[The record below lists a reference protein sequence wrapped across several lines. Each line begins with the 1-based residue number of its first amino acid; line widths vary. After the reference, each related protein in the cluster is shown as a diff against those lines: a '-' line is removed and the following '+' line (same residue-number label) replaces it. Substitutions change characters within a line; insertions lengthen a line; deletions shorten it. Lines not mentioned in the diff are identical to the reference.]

1 MKKYP
6 IYSVRNFSCND
17 IHRDFYV
24 NTFKEHLKNH
34 SFVEEPHR
42 HDSYLMVFF
51 TDGSGIH
58 EIDFDRFEIKKG
70 SLFVLQPGQMHHWSL
85 SEDIEGFVIIFSQEL
100 YNLYFGKK
108 KINDY
113 NFYHSIHNRPEM
125 IFEATEI
132 AKILPYFNLLIEEN
146 SIHNNF
152 QLDKMLNLLDCIHI
166 EIARKYS
173 ETYSHQTHSYNIK
186 ISTFEKILEQYFKEE
201 KSPSFYADKLNITLK
216 HLNRI
221 CNEILQKTSTEVIMD
236 RVILEIK
243 RMLTDK
249 QLAVNEVASAVGY
262 DDYSYFSRIFK
273 KQTGY
278 SPTEFR
284 NLNYISHI
292 SSLKH

>member
-1 MKKYP
+1 MKRYP
-6 IYSVRNFSCND
+6 IYSVQNFSCND

-24 NTFKEHLKNH
+24 NTFKEHLKSH

-51 TDGSGIH
+51 TKGSGLH
-58 EIDFDRFEIKKG
+58 EVDFDQFEIKIG

-100 YNLYFGKK
+100 YNLYFGQK

-125 IFEATEI
+125 VFEEKEI
-132 AKILPYFNLLIEEN
+132 PKILPYFDLLIQEN
-146 SIHNNF
+146 NQENKF
-152 QLDKMLNLLDCIHI
+152 QLDKLLNLLDCIHI
-166 EIARKYS
+166 EVSRKYN

-186 ISTFEKILEQYFKEE
+186 INKFESLLEEYFRTQKL
-201 KSPSFYADKLNITLK
+201 PSFYAEKLNITLK

-221 CNEILQKTSTEVIMD
+221 CNEILQKTATEVITD

-243 RMLTDK
+243 RMLIDK
-249 QLAVNEVASAVGY
+249 QLAVNEVAFKVGY
-262 DDYSYFSRIFK
+262 EDYSYFSRFFK
-273 KQTGY
+273 KQTGI

-284 NLNYISHI
+284 NTVR
-292 SSLKH
+292 

>member
-6 IYSVRNFSCND
+6 VYSVQNFSCND

-24 NTFKEHLKNH
+24 NTFKEHLKSH

-51 TDGSGIH
+51 THGSGIH
-58 EIDFDRFEIKKG
+58 EIDFDRFEIQKG

-85 SEDIEGFVIIFSQEL
+85 SDDIEGFVIIFSQEL
-100 YNLYFGKK
+100 YNLYFGQK

-113 NFYHSIHNRPEM
+113 NFFHSIHNRPEM
-125 IFEATEI
+125 LFEAKEI
-132 AKILPYFNLLIEEN
+132 PNILPYFNLLSKEN
-146 SIHNNF
+146 MQHNNF

-166 EIARKYS
+166 EIVRKYN
-173 ETYSHQTHSYNIK
+173 ETHSHQTHSYNVK
-186 ISTFEKILEQYFKEE
+186 INTFEKLLELNFKQE

-221 CNEILQKTSTEVIMD
+221 CNEILQKTATEVIMG

-249 QLAVNEVASAVGY
+249 QFAVNEVASAIGY
-262 DDYSYFSRIFK
+262 DDYSYFSRVFK
-273 KQTGY
+273 KHTGL
-278 SPTEFR
+278 SPTGFR
-284 NLNYISHI
+284 D
-292 SSLKH
+292 LKKLKN

>member
-6 IYSVRNFSCND
+6 VYSVENFSCND
-17 IHRDFYV
+17 IHREFYV
-24 NTFKEHLKNH
+24 NTFREHLKSH

-108 KINDY
+108 NINDY
-113 NFYHSIHNRPEM
+113 NFYHSIHNRPE
-125 IFEATEI
+125 ILFEASEI
-132 AKILPYFNLLIEEN
+132 SKILPYFNLLIEEN
-146 SIHNNF
+146 SQYNNF

-166 EIARKYS
+166 EISRKYS
-173 ETYSHQTHSYNIK
+173 ETYSHQAHSYNIK
-186 ISTFEKILEQYFKEE
+186 ISAFEKLLEQHFKEE

-216 HLNRI
+216 HLSRI
-221 CNEILQKTSTEVIMD
+221 CNEILQKTATEVIMD

-249 QLAVNEVASAVGY
+249 QLAVNEVASAIGY
-262 DDYSYFSRIFK
+262 DDYSYFSRVFK
-273 KQTGY
+273 KHTGV
-278 SPTEFR
+278 SPTAFR
-284 NLNYISHI
+284 D
-292 SSLKH
+292 LKI

>member
-6 IYSVRNFSCND
+6 VYSVENFSCND
-17 IHRDFYV
+17 IHREFYV
-24 NTFKEHLKNH
+24 NTFKEHLKSH

-85 SEDIEGFVIIFSQEL
+85 SDDIEGFVIIFSQEL
-100 YNLYFGKK
+100 YNLYFGQKN
-108 KINDY
+108 INNY

-125 IFEATEI
+125 LFEDSETP
-132 AKILPYFNLLIEEN
+132 KILPYFNLLIEEN
-146 SIHNNF
+146 SQHNNF

-166 EIARKYS
+166 EISRKYS
-173 ETYSHQTHSYNIK
+173 ETYSHQAHSYNVK
-186 ISTFEKILEQYFKEE
+186 INAFEKLLEQHFKKE
-201 KSPSFYADKLNITLK
+201 KLPSFYAEKLNITLK

-221 CNEILQKTSTEVIMD
+221 CNEILQKTATEVIMD
-236 RVILEIK
+236 RVILEVK

-249 QLAVNEVASAVGY
+249 QLAVNEVASAIGY
-262 DDYSYFSRIFK
+262 DDYSYFSRVFK
-273 KQTGY
+273 KQTGV
-278 SPTEFR
+278 SPTAFR
-284 NLNYISHI
+284 E
-292 SSLKH
+292 LKN

>member
-6 IYSVRNFSCND
+6 VYSVENFSCND
-17 IHRDFYV
+17 IHREFYV
-24 NTFKEHLKNH
+24 NTFKEHLKSH
-34 SFVEEPHR
+34 SFIEEPHR

-58 EIDFDRFEIKKG
+58 EIDFDRFEIQKG

-85 SEDIEGFVIIFSQEL
+85 SDDIEGFVIIFSQEL
-100 YNLYFGKK
+100 YNLYFGQKN
-108 KINDY
+108 INDY

-125 IFEATEI
+125 LFAGEEI
-132 AKILPYFNLLIEEN
+132 PKILPYFKLLTEEN
-146 SIHNNF
+146 MKQNNF

-186 ISTFEKILEQYFKEE
+186 INTFEKLLEQHYKEE

-221 CNEILQKTSTEVIMD
+221 CNEILEKTATEVIMD

-243 RMLTDK
+243 RMLIDK

-262 DDYSYFSRIFK
+262 DDYSYFSRFFK
-273 KQTGY
+273 KNTGY
-278 SPTEFR
+278 SPTAFR
-284 NLNYISHI
+284 D
-292 SSLKH
+292 LKN

>member
-34 SFVEEPHR
+34 SFIEEPHR

-51 TDGSGIH
+51 TNGSGIH

-85 SEDIEGFVIIFSQEL
+85 SDDIEGFVIIFSQEL
-100 YNLYFGKK
+100 YNLYFGQK

-125 IFEATEI
+125 VFEATETP
-132 AKILPYFNLLIEEN
+132 KILPYFNLLIEEN
-146 SIHNNF
+146 SEHNNF

-186 ISTFEKILEQYFKEE
+186 INTFEKLLEQHFKED

-221 CNEILQKTSTEVIMD
+221 CNEILQKTATEVIMD

-262 DDYSYFSRIFK
+262 DDYSYFSRVFK
-273 KQTGY
+273 KQTGF
-278 SPTEFR
+278 SPTAFR
-284 NLNYISHI
+284 NLKSKN
-292 SSLKH
+292 

>member
-1 MKKYP
+1 MKRYP
-6 IYSVRNFSCND
+6 IYSVQNFSCND

-24 NTFKEHLKNH
+24 NTFKEHLKSH

-51 TDGSGIH
+51 TKGSGLH
-58 EIDFDRFEIKKG
+58 EVDFDQFEIKRG

-100 YNLYFGKK
+100 YNLYFGQK

-113 NFYHSIHNRPEM
+113 NFYNSIHNRPEM
-125 IFEATEI
+125 VFEEKEI
-132 AKILPYFNLLIEEN
+132 PKILPYFDLLIQEN
-146 SIHNNF
+146 SQDNKF
-152 QLDKMLNLLDCIHI
+152 QLDKLLNLLDCIHI
-166 EIARKYS
+166 EVSRKYG

-186 ISTFEKILEQYFKEE
+186 INKFESLLEEYFRTQKL
-201 KSPSFYADKLNITLK
+201 PSFYAEKLNITLK

-221 CNEILQKTSTEVIMD
+221 CNEILQKTATEVITD

-243 RMLTDK
+243 RMLIDK
-249 QLAVNEVASAVGY
+249 QLAVNEVAFKVGY
-262 DDYSYFSRIFK
+262 EDYSYFSRFFK
-273 KQTGY
+273 KQTGM

-284 NLNYISHI
+284 NTVR
-292 SSLKH
+292 

>member
-6 IYSVRNFSCND
+6 VYSVENFSCND
-17 IHRDFYV
+17 IHREFYV
-24 NTFKEHLKNH
+24 NTFKEHLKSH
-34 SFVEEPHR
+34 SFIEEPHR

-51 TDGSGIH
+51 TNGSGIH

-85 SEDIEGFVIIFSQEL
+85 SEDVEGFVIIFSQEL
-100 YNLYFGKK
+100 YNLYFGQK

-113 NFYHSIHNRPEM
+113 NFYYSIYNTPEIVFGEKETPM
-125 IFEATEI
+125 
-132 AKILPYFNLLIEEN
+132 ILPYFNLLIEEN
-146 SIHNNF
+146 QKHNHF

-166 EIARKYS
+166 EIARKYG
-173 ETYSHQTHSYNIK
+173 ERYSHQTHSYNIK
-186 ISTFEKILEQYFKEE
+186 INTFEKLLEQYFKTE

-221 CNEILQKTSTEVIMD
+221 CNEILQKTATDVIMD

-249 QLAVNEVASAVGY
+249 QLAVNEIASAVGY
-262 DDYSYFSRIFK
+262 DDYSYFSRVFK
-273 KQTGY
+273 KQTGI
-278 SPTEFR
+278 SPTAFR
-284 NLNYISHI
+284 E
-292 SSLKH
+292 LKN

>member
-24 NTFKEHLKNH
+24 NTFKEHLKSH

-51 TDGSGIH
+51 TKGSGIH

-85 SEDIEGFVIIFSQEL
+85 SDDIEGFVIIFSQEL
-100 YNLYFGKK
+100 YNLYFGQK
-108 KINDY
+108 KINEYSFY
-113 NFYHSIHNRPEM
+113 NSILNRPEVV
-125 IFEATEI
+125 FETQELS
-132 AKILPYFNLLIEEN
+132 KILPYFDLLIQEN
-146 SIHNNF
+146 NQENKY

-186 ISTFEKILEQYFKEE
+186 ISAFEILLEEHFKTQ
-201 KSPSFYADKLNITLK
+201 KLPSFYAEQLHITLK

-221 CNEILQKTSTEVIMD
+221 CNEILQKTATEVIMD

-249 QLAVNEVASAVGY
+249 QLAVNEIAYKVGY
-262 DDYSYFSRIFK
+262 EDYSYFSRVFK
-273 KQTGY
+273 KQTGM

-284 NLNYISHI
+284 NI
-292 SSLKH
+292 K

>member
-6 IYSVRNFSCND
+6 IYSVQNFSCND

-24 NTFKEHLKNH
+24 NTFKEHLKSH

-51 TDGSGIH
+51 TKGSGKH
-58 EIDFDRFEIKKG
+58 EVDFDQFEIKRG

-85 SEDIEGFVIIFSQEL
+85 SEDVEGFVIIFSQEL
-100 YNLYFGKK
+100 YNLYFGQK

-125 IFEATEI
+125 VFEEAEI
-132 AKILPYFNLLIEEN
+132 PKILPYFNLLIQEN
-146 SIHNNF
+146 SKDNKF
-152 QLDKMLNLLDCIHI
+152 QLDKLLNLLDCIHI
-166 EIARKYS
+166 EVSRKYS
-173 ETYSHQTHSYNIK
+173 ETYSHQAHSYNIK
-186 ISTFEKILEQYFKEE
+186 INKFESLLEEYFRTQKL
-201 KSPSFYADKLNITLK
+201 PSFYAEKLNITLK

-221 CNEILQKTSTEVIMD
+221 CNEILQKTATEVITD

-243 RMLTDK
+243 RMLIDK
-249 QLAVNEVASAVGY
+249 QLAVNEVAFKVGY
-262 DDYSYFSRIFK
+262 EDYSYFSRFFK
-273 KQTGY
+273 KQTGM

-284 NLNYISHI
+284 NTVR
-292 SSLKH
+292 

>member
-6 IYSVRNFSCND
+6 IYSVQNFSCND

-24 NTFKEHLKNH
+24 NTFKEHLKSH

-51 TDGSGIH
+51 TNGSGIH

-100 YNLYFGKK
+100 YNLYFGQK

-113 NFYHSIHNRPEM
+113 NFYNSILNRPEVV
-125 IFEATEI
+125 FETDEFS
-132 AKILPYFNLLIEEN
+132 KILPYFGLLIQESN
-146 SIHNNF
+146 QNNEW
-152 QLDKMLNLLDCIHI
+152 QMDKMLNLLDCIHI
-166 EIARKYS
+166 EIARKYGQ
-173 ETYSHQTHSYNIK
+173 TYSHQTHSYNIK
-186 ISTFEKILEQYFKEE
+186 ISAFEILLEQYFKTQ
-201 KSPSFYADKLNITLK
+201 KLPSFYAEQLHITLK

-221 CNEILQKTSTEVIMD
+221 CNEILQKTATEVIMD

-249 QLAVNEVASAVGY
+249 QLAVNEIAYAVGY
-262 DDYSYFSRIFK
+262 EDYSYFSRVFK
-273 KQTGY
+273 KQTGM

-284 NLNYISHI
+284 SI
-292 SSLKH
+292 K

>member
-6 IYSVRNFSCND
+6 VYSVQNFSCND

-24 NTFKEHLKNH
+24 NTFKEHLKSH

-51 TDGSGIH
+51 TKGSGKH
-58 EIDFDRFEIKKG
+58 EVDFDQFEIKRG

-100 YNLYFGKK
+100 YNLYFGQKN
-108 KINDY
+108 INDY

-125 IFEATEI
+125 VFEEKEI
-132 AKILPYFNLLIEEN
+132 PKILPCFDLLIQEN
-146 SIHNNF
+146 NQNNKY
-152 QLDKMLNLLDCIHI
+152 QLDKMLNLLDSIHI
-166 EIARKYS
+166 EISRKYS

-186 ISTFEKILEQYFKEE
+186 INKFESLLEEYFRTE
-201 KSPSFYADKLNITLK
+201 KLPSFYAEKLNITLK

-221 CNEILQKTSTEVIMD
+221 CNEILQKTATEVITD

-243 RMLTDK
+243 RMLIDK
-249 QLAVNEVASAVGY
+249 QLAVNEVAFKVGY
-262 DDYSYFSRIFK
+262 EDYSYFSRFFK
-273 KQTGY
+273 KQTGT

-284 NLNYISHI
+284 NTVR
-292 SSLKH
+292 

>member
-6 IYSVRNFSCND
+6 VYSVQNFSCND
-17 IHRDFYV
+17 VHRDLYV
-24 NTFKEHLKNH
+24 NTFAEHLKSH

-51 TDGSGIH
+51 TNGSGLH
-58 EIDFDRFEIKKG
+58 EVDFDQFGIKRG

-100 YNLYFGKK
+100 YNLYFGQK
-108 KINDY
+108 KINEY

-125 IFEATEI
+125 VFEENEI
-132 AKILPYFNLLIEEN
+132 PNLLPYFDLLIQEN
-146 SIHNNF
+146 NHENKF

-166 EIARKYS
+166 EISRKYS

-186 ISTFEKILEQYFKEE
+186 INSFERLLEQYFRME
-201 KSPSFYADKLNITLK
+201 KLPSFYAEKLNITLK

-221 CNEILQKTSTEVIMD
+221 CNEILQKTATEVITD

-243 RMLTDK
+243 RMLIDK
-249 QLAVNEVASAVGY
+249 QLSINEIAFAVGY
-262 DDYSYFSRIFK
+262 EDYSYFSRFFK
-273 KQTGY
+273 KQTGL

-284 NLNYISHI
+284 NI
-292 SSLKH
+292 K

>member
-6 IYSVRNFSCND
+6 IYSVQNFSCND
-17 IHRDFYV
+17 IHREFYV
-24 NTFKEHLKNH
+24 NTFKEHLKSH
-34 SFVEEPHR
+34 SFVEEAHR

-100 YNLYFGKK
+100 YNLYFGQK

-125 IFEATEI
+125 LFETAEV

-146 SIHNNF
+146 SRYNNL

-166 EIARKYS
+166 EISQKYG
-173 ETYSHQTHSYNIK
+173 ETYSHKTHSYNIK
-186 ISTFEKILEQYFKEE
+186 ISAFEKLLEQHFKKE
-201 KSPSFYADKLNITLK
+201 KLPSFYADKLNITLK

-221 CNEILQKTSTEVIMD
+221 CNEILQKTATEVIMD

-249 QLAVNEVASAVGY
+249 QLAVNEVASAIGY
-262 DDYSYFSRIFK
+262 DDYSYFSRVFK
-273 KQTGY
+273 KQTGV
-278 SPTEFR
+278 SPTAFR
-284 NLNYISHI
+284 E
-292 SSLKH
+292 LKK

>member
-6 IYSVRNFSCND
+6 VYSVQSFSCND
-17 IHRDFYV
+17 IHRDFYI

-51 TDGSGIH
+51 TNGSGIH
-58 EIDFDRFEIKKG
+58 EVDFDRFEIKRG
-70 SLFVLQPGQMHHWSL
+70 SLFVLQPGQMHHWNL
-85 SEDIEGFVIIFSQEL
+85 SEDVEGYVIIFSQEL
-100 YNLYFGKK
+100 YNLYFGQK

-125 IFEATEI
+125 VFEAEEI
-132 AKILPYFNLLIEEN
+132 PMILPYFKLLIQEN
-146 SIHNNF
+146 TLSNKM

-173 ETYSHQTHSYNIK
+173 QTYSHQTHSYNVK
-186 ISTFEKILEQYFKEE
+186 ISAFEVLLEKCFKKE
-201 KSPSFYADKLNITLK
+201 KAPSFYAQELHITLK

-221 CNEILQKTSTEVIMD
+221 CKEILQKTATEVIMD

-243 RMLTDK
+243 RMLMDK
-249 QLAVNEVASAVGY
+249 QLAVSEIAFAVGY
-262 DDYSYFSRIFK
+262 DDYSYFSRVFK
-273 KQTGY
+273 KQTGF

-284 NLNYISHI
+284 N
-292 SSLKH
+292 SSVH

>member
-6 IYSVRNFSCND
+6 IYSVQNFSCND

-24 NTFKEHLKNH
+24 NTFAEHLKSH

-51 TDGSGIH
+51 TKGSGLH
-58 EIDFDRFEIKKG
+58 EVDFDQFEIKRG
-70 SLFVLQPGQMHHWSL
+70 SLFVLQPGQMHHWNL

-100 YNLYFGKK
+100 YNLYFGQK

-125 IFEATEI
+125 VFEENEI
-132 AKILPYFNLLIEEN
+132 PKILPYFNLLIQEN
-146 SIHNNF
+146 SQNNKY
-152 QLDKMLNLLDCIHI
+152 QLDKLLNLLDCIHI
-166 EIARKYS
+166 EVTRKYS

-186 ISTFEKILEQYFKEE
+186 INTFESLLEEYFRTE
-201 KSPSFYADKLNITLK
+201 KLPSFYAEKLNITLK

-221 CNEILQKTSTEVIMD
+221 CNEILQKTATEVITD
-236 RVILEIK
+236 RVVLEIK
-243 RMLTDK
+243 RMLIDK
-249 QLAVNEVASAVGY
+249 QLAVNEVAFKVGY
-262 DDYSYFSRIFK
+262 EDYSYFSRFFK
-273 KQTGY
+273 KQTGM

-284 NLNYISHI
+284 NTVR
-292 SSLKH
+292 

>member
-6 IYSVRNFSCND
+6 IYSVQNFSCND
-17 IHRDFYV
+17 VHRDFYV
-24 NTFKEHLKNH
+24 NTFAEHLKSH

-51 TDGSGIH
+51 TNGSGFH
-58 EIDFDRFEIKKG
+58 EVDFDQFEIKRG

-100 YNLYFGKK
+100 YNLYFGQK

-125 IFEATEI
+125 VFEETEMP
-132 AKILPYFNLLIEEN
+132 KILPYFDLLIQEN
-146 SIHNNF
+146 NQDNKL
-152 QLDKMLNLLDCIHI
+152 QLDKLLNLLDCIHI
-166 EIARKYS
+166 EVSRKYS
-173 ETYSHQTHSYNIK
+173 ETYSHQAHSYNIK
-186 ISTFEKILEQYFKEE
+186 INTFEGLLEQYFRTDKL
-201 KSPSFYADKLNITLK
+201 PSFYADKLNITLK

-221 CNEILQKTSTEVIMD
+221 CNEILQKTATEVITD

-243 RMLTDK
+243 RMLIDK
-249 QLAVNEVASAVGY
+249 QLSINEIAFAVGY
-262 DDYSYFSRIFK
+262 EDYSYFSRFFK
-273 KQTGY
+273 KQTGM

-284 NLNYISHI
+284 NV
-292 SSLKH
+292 K

>member
-6 IYSVRNFSCND
+6 VYSVENFSCND

-34 SFVEEPHR
+34 SFVEELHR

-51 TDGSGIH
+51 TNGSGIH
-58 EIDFDRFEIKKG
+58 EIDFDRFAIQKG

-85 SEDIEGFVIIFSQEL
+85 SDDIEGFVIIFSQEL
-100 YNLYFGKK
+100 YNLYFGQKN
-108 KINDY
+108 INDY

-125 IFEATEI
+125 LFEAEEI
-132 AKILPYFNLLIEEN
+132 LKILPYFKLLTEEN
-146 SIHNNF
+146 KQTNNFQFF
-152 QLDKMLNLLDCIHI
+152 QLDKMLNLLDCLHI
-166 EIARKYS
+166 EIARKYG

-186 ISTFEKILEQYFKEE
+186 INTFEKLLEQHFKEE
-201 KSPSFYADKLNITLK
+201 KSPSFYAGKLNITLK

-221 CNEILQKTSTEVIMD
+221 CNEILQKTATEVIMD

-249 QLAVNEVASAVGY
+249 QMAVNEVALAIGY
-262 DDYSYFSRIFK
+262 DDYSYFSRVFK
-273 KQTGY
+273 KHTGV
-278 SPTEFR
+278 SPTAFR
-284 NLNYISHI
+284 DF
-292 SSLKH
+292 KK

>member
-24 NTFKEHLKNH
+24 NTFKEHLKKH
-34 SFVEEPHR
+34 SFIEEPHR

-51 TDGSGIH
+51 TNGSGIH

-70 SLFVLQPGQMHHWSL
+70 SLFVLQPGQMHHWNL
-85 SEDIEGFVIIFSQEL
+85 SDNIEGFVIIFSQEL
-100 YNLYFGKK
+100 YNLYFGQK

-113 NFYHSIHNRPEM
+113 NFYNSILNRPEVV
-125 IFEATEI
+125 FETDEFS
-132 AKILPYFNLLIEEN
+132 KILPYFDLLTQEN
-146 SIHNNF
+146 SQENKY
-152 QLDKMLNLLDCIHI
+152 QLDTMLNLLDCIHI
-166 EIARKYS
+166 EIARKYN

-186 ISTFEKILEQYFKEE
+186 ISAFEILLEQHFKTQ
-201 KSPSFYADKLNITLK
+201 KLPSFYAEQLHITLK
-216 HLNRI
+216 HLSRI
-221 CNEILQKTSTEVIMD
+221 CNEILQKTATEVIMD

-249 QLAVNEVASAVGY
+249 QLAVNEIAYKVGY
-262 DDYSYFSRIFK
+262 EDYSYFSRVFK
-273 KQTGY
+273 KQTGM

-284 NLNYISHI
+284 NI
-292 SSLKH
+292 K

>member
-24 NTFKEHLKNH
+24 NTFKEHLKSH
-34 SFVEEPHR
+34 SFIEEPHR

-85 SEDIEGFVIIFSQEL
+85 SDDIEGFVIIFSQEL
-100 YNLYFGKK
+100 YNLYFGQK
-108 KINDY
+108 KINNY

-125 IFEATEI
+125 VFETTEI
-132 AKILPYFNLLIEEN
+132 SKILPYFNLLIEEN
-146 SIHNNF
+146 SQANNF

-186 ISTFEKILEQYFKEE
+186 INTFEKLLEQHFKEN

-221 CNEILQKTSTEVIMD
+221 CNEILQKTATEVIMN
-236 RVILEIK
+236 RVILETK

-262 DDYSYFSRIFK
+262 DDYSYFSRVFK
-273 KQTGY
+273 KQTGF
-278 SPTEFR
+278 SPTRFR
-284 NLNYISHI
+284 D
-292 SSLKH
+292 LKK

>member
-6 IYSVRNFSCND
+6 VYSVQNFSCND
-17 IHRDFYV
+17 VHRDFYV
-24 NTFKEHLKNH
+24 NTFAEHLKSH

-51 TDGSGIH
+51 TNGSGLH
-58 EIDFDRFEIKKG
+58 EVDFDQFGIKRG

-100 YNLYFGKK
+100 YNLYFGQK
-108 KINDY
+108 KINEY

-125 IFEATEI
+125 VFEENEI
-132 AKILPYFNLLIEEN
+132 PNLLPYFDLLIQEN
-146 SIHNNF
+146 NHENKF

-166 EIARKYS
+166 EISRKYS

-186 ISTFEKILEQYFKEE
+186 INSFERLLEQYFRME
-201 KSPSFYADKLNITLK
+201 KLPSFYAEKLSITLK

-221 CNEILQKTSTEVIMD
+221 CNEILQKTATEVITD

-243 RMLTDK
+243 RMLIDK
-249 QLAVNEVASAVGY
+249 QLSINEIAFAVGY
-262 DDYSYFSRIFK
+262 EDYSYFSRFFK
-273 KQTGY
+273 KQTGL

-284 NLNYISHI
+284 NL
-292 SSLKH
+292 K